1 MFTDDKESASAS
13 SDGDPIMEIQWR
25 PALRKRDARFGRF
38 TRHRV
43 FWGKE
48 YGVGIKSVSW

>member
-1 MFTDDKESASAS
+1 MFTDDKVGASAS
-13 SDGDPIMEIQWR
+13 SDGNPIMDIKRR

-43 FWGKE
+43 FGGME
-48 YGVGIKSVSW
+48 YGLGD